1 MRKSGPL
8 KAWDMLDEAFDIG
21 RILAKDGVMTLP
33 HDKVKEVTTFEI
45 RKLNKQDK
53 RSQVPLFLNGGGVM
67 SLNNSTF
74 LLLADD
80 LHIDLPAPTE
90 IATIDV
96 KERTPLIDPWYV
108 TSEQQAIAVA
118 EHYHLFDRFYAETFR
133 SLPSGRQRL
142 HKEVGLCVGEG
153 QTQRVTI
160 SGVQVEADALQIGEK
175 SVLTVEA
182 KLGADEMHAKQLF
195 LPMHDALSR
204 LKEEGSDLH
213 VQPTVLVSRSEGIF
227 DLYAFEF
234 DDHERITSHRVTV
247 AMRYELR
254 NHVPAA
260 PQHQTMRAEISAN
273 YEVPFPQADRLE
285 LVERTWRW
293 LEDGM
298 SKDFWVEEMEYA
310 PRQFDYYV
318 NALKWLRLA
327 TGPTSEPEVKSLAEV
342 GSASFK
348 EHVQAVLS
356 TDRTF
361 RSCFHLPKE
370 EIRKQASIDLD
381 ERQDMSLTEVTRN
394 RRALTV
400 RSWLIAL
407 GLAR

>member
-8 KAWDMLDEAFDIG
+8 KAWDVLDEAFDIG
-21 RILAKDGVMTLP
+21 RILAKDGMMTLP
-33 HDKVKEVTTFEI
+33 HDQVKEVTKFEI

-74 LLLADD
+74 LILAED
-80 LHIDLPAPTE
+80 LHIDLPVPPHVT
-90 IATIDV
+90 TIDV
-96 KERTPLIDPWYV
+96 MERTPLIDPWYV

-118 EHYHLFDRFYAETFR
+118 EHYQLFDRFYAETFR

-142 HKEVGLCVGEG
+142 HKEVILCVGEH

-160 SGVQVEADALQIGEK
+160 SGVQVEADALQIGERY
-175 SVLTVEA
+175 VLTVEA

-204 LKEEGSDLH
+204 LEEEGSELH

-234 DDHERITSHRVTV
+234 GDHERITSHRVT
-247 AMRYELR
+247 AALRYELLNRVPVAPR
-254 NHVPAA
+254 NQAMMSEA
-260 PQHQTMRAEISAN
+260 SAN
-273 YEVPFPQADRLE
+273 YEAPFPQADRLE

-298 SKDFWVEEMEYA
+298 TKQAWIEETEYA

-327 TGPTSEPEVKSLAEV
+327 TGQTSKPEVKSLAGV

-348 EHVQAVLS
+348 EHVRAVLS

-361 RSCFHLPKE
+361 HSCFHLPKE
-370 EIRKQASIDLD
+370 EIREQACVDLD
-381 ERQDMSLTEVTRN
+381 EREDMNHTEVTRN

>member
-8 KAWDMLDEAFDIG
+8 KAWDVLDEAFDIG
-21 RILAKDGVMTLP
+21 RILAKDGMMTLP
-33 HDKVKEVTTFEI
+33 HDQVKEVTKFEI

-74 LLLADD
+74 LILAED
-80 LHIDLPAPTE
+80 LHIDLPVPPHVT
-90 IATIDV
+90 TIDV
-96 KERTPLIDPWYV
+96 MERTPLIDPWYV

-118 EHYHLFDRFYAETFR
+118 EHYQLFDRFYAETFR

-142 HKEVGLCVGEG
+142 HKEVNLCVGEHKA
-153 QTQRVTI
+153 QRVTI
-160 SGVQVEADALQIGEK
+160 SGVQVEADSLQIGERY
-175 SVLTVEA
+175 VLTVEA

-204 LKEEGSDLH
+204 LEEEGSELH

-234 DDHERITSHRVTV
+234 DDHERITSHRVT
-247 AMRYELR
+247 AALRYELLNRVPVAPR
-254 NHVPAA
+254 N
-260 PQHQTMRAEISAN
+260 QTMMPEASAN
-273 YEVPFPQADRLE
+273 YEAPFPQADRLE

-298 SKDFWVEEMEYA
+298 TKQAWIEETEYA

-327 TGPTSEPEVKSLAEV
+327 TGQTSKPEVKSLAGV

-348 EHVQAVLS
+348 EHVRAVLS

-361 RSCFHLPKE
+361 HSCFHLPKE
-370 EIRKQASIDLD
+370 EIREQACVDLD
-381 ERQDMSLTEVTRN
+381 EREDMNHTEVTRN

>member
-8 KAWDMLDEAFDIG
+8 RAWDVLDEAFDIG
-21 RILAKDGVMTLP
+21 RILANEGVMTLP
-33 HDKVKEVTTFEI
+33 HDKVKEVTSFEI

-74 LLLADD
+74 LILAED
-80 LHIDLPAPTE
+80 LHIDLPVPPHVT
-90 IATIDV
+90 TIDV
-96 KERTPLIDPWYV
+96 MERTPLIDPWYV

-142 HKEVGLCVGEG
+142 HKEVNLCVGENE
-153 QTQRVTI
+153 TQRVTI
-160 SGVQVEADALQIGEK
+160 SGVQVEADALQIGGA

-204 LKEEGSDLH
+204 LEEEGSDLR

-234 DDHERITSHRVTV
+234 ADHERITSHRVT
-247 AMRYELR
+247 AALRYELLNR
-254 NHVPAA
+254 VPVA
-260 PQHQTMRAEISAN
+260 PQNQTMKSEATAN
-273 YEVPFPQADRLE
+273 YEAPFPQADRLE

-298 SKDFWVEEMEYA
+298 TKQAWVEETEYA

-327 TGPTSEPEVKSLAEV
+327 TGQTSKPEVKSLAEV
-342 GSASFK
+342 GGDSFK

-361 RSCFHLPKE
+361 HSCFHLPKE
-370 EIRKQASIDLD
+370 KIREQACVDLD
-381 ERQDMSLTEVTRN
+381 EREDMNHTEVTRN

>member
-1 MRKSGPL
+1 MRKSGPW
-8 KAWDMLDEAFDIG
+8 KAWDMLDEAFGIG

-234 DDHERITSHRVTV
+234 DDLERITSHRVAA
-247 AMRYELR
+247 AMRYELLNR
-254 NHVPAA
+254 VPITAGN
-260 PQHQTMRAEISAN
+260 QSNWTRTSAN
-273 YEVPFPQADRLE
+273 YEAPFPQADRLE
-285 LVERTWRW
+285 LVEHTWRW
-293 LEDGM
+293 LEEGM
-298 SKDFWVEEMEYA
+298 TKQEWVEETEYA

-318 NALKWLRLA
+318 NALKWLNLA
-327 TGPTSEPEVKSLAEV
+327 TGSTSMPMVSSLKDV
-342 GSASFK
+342 GGTSFK
-348 EHVQAVLS
+348 EHVRAVVS

-361 RSCFHLPKE
+361 RVCFHLQKD
-370 EIRKQASIDLD
+370 EIRERAAEDLCN
-381 ERQDMSLTEVTRN
+381 RSDMTHTAVTSS
-394 RRALTV
+394 RRAMTV

>member
-1 MRKSGPL
+1 MSKSGPL
-8 KAWDMLDEAFDIG
+8 KAWDVLDEAFDIG
-21 RILAKDGVMTLP
+21 RILAKEGVMTLP

-53 RSQVPLFLNGGGVM
+53 RSQVPQFLNGGGVM

-74 LLLADD
+74 LILAED
-80 LHIDLPAPTE
+80 LHIDLPAPIQT
-90 IATIDV
+90 TPIDV
-96 KERTPLIDPWYV
+96 MERTPLIDPWFV

-153 QTQRVTI
+153 RTQRMTI
-160 SGVQVEADALQIGEK
+160 SGVQVEADALQIGEN

-182 KLGADEMHAKQLF
+182 KLRADELHAKQLF

-204 LKEEGSDLH
+204 LAEEGSDLH
-213 VQPTVLVSRSEGIF
+213 VQPTVLVSRGEGIF

-234 DDHERITSHRVTV
+234 DDHERITSHRVTA

-254 NHVPAA
+254 NRVPA
-260 PQHQTMRAEISAN
+260 PQHQTMRAEVSAN
-273 YEVPFPQADRLE
+273 YEAPFPQADRLE

-298 SKDFWVEEMEYA
+298 SKDAWVEEMEYA

-327 TGPTSEPEVKSLAEV
+327 TGPTREPEVKSLAEV

-370 EIRKQASIDLD
+370 EIRTQASIDLD
-381 ERQDMSLTEVTRN
+381 ERQDMSHTEVTRN

>member
-1 MRKSGPL
+1 MTKSQPL
-8 KAWDMLDEAFDIG
+8 KAWDVLDSALGIG
-21 RILAKDGVMTLP
+21 QLLAEDGMVILS
-33 HDKVKEVTTFEI
+33 HDKVKELTSFEI
-45 RKLNKQDK
+45 RKLNKQDR
-53 RSQVPLFLNGGGVM
+53 RSQVPSFFNGGGVM

-74 LLLADD
+74 LILAED
-80 LHIDLPAPTE
+80 LHIDLPAPPQ
-90 IATIDV
+90 IITIDV
-96 KERTPLIDPWYV
+96 NQRTPLIDPWFV

-142 HKEVGLCVGEG
+142 HKEVSLCVNAR
-153 QTQRVTI
+153 QTRRVSI
-160 SGVQVEADALQIGEK
+160 SGVQVEADALQIGQE

-182 KLGADEMHAKQLF
+182 KLSADEMHAKQLF

-204 LKEEGSDLH
+204 LDEEGSTLR
-213 VQPTVLVSRSEGIF
+213 VRPTVLVSRSEGIF

-234 DDHERITSHRVTV
+234 DEHDRITSHRVT
-247 AMRYELR
+247 AACRYELLNCIPVAPR
-254 NHVPAA
+254 N
-260 PQHQTMRAEISAN
+260 QTYRTEVFAN
-273 YEVPFPQADRLE
+273 YEAPFPQADRLE

-298 SKDFWVEEMEYA
+298 SKDAWVEEMEYA

-348 EHVQAVLS
+348 GYVQAVIS
-356 TDRTF
+356 NDRTF
-361 RSCFHLPKE
+361 QSCFHLPKE

-381 ERQDMSLTEVTRN
+381 ERRDMSHTEVTRN
-394 RRALTV
+394 RRASTV